1 MLVATALPALWT
13 RRGARLLMAG
23 WLAAFA
29 LFFALM
35 LGGFAGLAKVETD
48 RWGGLPLT
56 VILTLIG
63 MTASAPLGI
72 LLALGRRSTMPL
84 PRLLAI
90 GYIELVRGV
99 PLITVLFVATF
110 IFPLLLPAGFRLDPF
125 WRIVIGIVLFQAAY
139 MAETVR
145 GGLQTIPRGQFDAA
159 ASLGLSYWRTQR
171 HVVLPQALVAV
182 IPAFVNSLLSTFMDT
197 SLVTVVSM
205 YDLTGSLR
213 LALGDPQV
221 ARVLHRGLPVPCRH
235 LLRRQLRD
243 VALLDLARRQ
253 AQGRH
258 CAVNARRARTGIIR
272 VRCGQS
278 GVTVPFQ
285 CPLVYGAAAG
295 EIESVTRRRFPMKK
309 TLLPAALL
317 AALSLPVAAQ
327 QAQQVNVICSV
338 QADWCNMIQTVFA
351 KTTGIKVN
359 MSLKGSGEAL
369 AQLIAERANPKT
381 DVWFGG
387 TGDPHLQAAEQ
398 DLTTRIQVGEPA
410 ATARLGAAAGAA
422 VAATRRWAST
432 AGRSASATTPSCWR
446 RRR

>member
-1 MLVATALPALWT
+1 MSMLAPPSPGPLQRLRGRLFYSPAAGVVSLATLAALLWLAARLVDWGLLQAVLVPDPAACRAASGACWGFVTEKHRLILFGRYPYEEQWRPLLATSAILAMLVATALPALWT

-23 WLAAFA
+23 WLAAFT

-171 HVVLPQALVAV
+171 HVVLPQALVAI

-213 LALGDPQV
+213 LALGDPKW
-221 ARVLHRGLPVPCRH
+221 RE
-235 LLRRQLRD
+235 
-243 VALLDLARRQ
+243 
-253 AQGRH
+253 
-258 CAVNARRARTGIIR
+258 
-272 VRCGQS
+272 
-278 GVTVPFQ
+278 FF
-285 CPLVYGAAAG
+285 
-295 EIESVTRRRFPMKK
+295 IEGYLF
-309 TLLPAALL
+309 L
-317 AALSLPVAAQ
+317 AA
-327 QAQQVNVICSV
+327 IY
-338 QADWCNMIQTVFA
+338 FA
-351 KTTGIKVN
+351 GSFA
-359 MSLKGSGEAL
+359 MSRYSIWLEARLKGDS
-369 AQLIAERANPKT
+369 
-381 DVWFGG
+381 
-387 TGDPHLQAAEQ
+387 
-398 DLTTRIQVGEPA
+398 
-410 ATARLGAAAGAA
+410 AG
-422 VAATRRWAST
+422 
-432 AGRSASATTPSCWR
+432 
-446 RRR
+446 